1 MISSQHLITNDVIMK
16 VRMMMMIEYMF
27 KVSNDE
33 ELKNV
38 KCHYNTH

>member
-38 KCHYNTH
+38 NC